1 MIYVDTHTH
10 NYDEAYVGE
19 EDEVIARAVE
29 AGVTKLIQPD
39 IDSNERDRM
48 FELTARHPG
57 VLYPMLGLYPGSVTK
72 DWEAE
77 IEKMIPYRSRG
88 IVAIGEIGLDFHTS
102 REFEKEQEAAF
113 IRQLELADEWNL
125 PVNIHERDSLDVFF
139 RVMEKCKHL
148 NIRGNLHA
156 FSGSFETFSQLQKY
170 GDWYVGIGGIVTF
183 KKASIAETVKKI
195 PLDRILLETDSPYLT
210 PTPFRGTRNESK
222 YIPLIAAKIAEQK
235 GISQEEVALQTTTNA
250 QKLFGI

>member
-1 MIYVDTHTH
+1 MTYIDSHTH
-10 NYDEAYVGE
+10 NYDEAYAGE

-39 IDSNERDRM
+39 IDSKERDRM

-57 VLYPMLGLYPGSVTK
+57 VLFPMLGLYPGSVTN

-77 IEKMIPYRSRG
+77 IENMLPYKDKG
-88 IVAIGEIGLDFHTS
+88 IVAIGEIGLDFHNS

-113 IRQLELADEWNL
+113 ICQLTLADKWNL
-125 PVNIHERDSLDVFF
+125 PVNIHERDSLDLFF
-139 RVMEKCKHL
+139 RVMEKCRHL
-148 NIRGNLHA
+148 SIRGNMHA
-156 FSGSFETFSQLQKY
+156 FSGSYETFTQLQKY
-170 GDWYVGIGGIVTF
+170 GEWYVGIGGIVTF
-183 KKASIAETVKKI
+183 KRASIAETIKKI

-210 PTPFRGTRNESK
+210 PTPFRGKRNESK

-235 GISQEEVALQTTTNA
+235 GISQEEIAIQTTENA
-250 QKLFGI
+250 KKLFGI

>member
-1 MIYVDTHTH
+1 MTYIDSHTH
-10 NYDEAYVGE
+10 NYDEAYAGE
-19 EDEVIARAVE
+19 EDEVIARAME

-57 VLYPMLGLYPGSVTK
+57 VLFPMLGLYPGSVAN

-77 IEKMIPYRSRG
+77 IENMLPYKDKG
-88 IVAIGEIGLDFHTS
+88 IVAIGEIGLDFHIS

-113 IRQLELADEWNL
+113 IRQLELADKWKL

-148 NIRGNLHA
+148 SIRGNMHA
-156 FSGSFETFSQLQKY
+156 FSGSYETFTQLQKY
-170 GDWYVGIGGIVTF
+170 GEWYVGIGGIVTF
-183 KKASIAETVKKI
+183 KRASIAETIKKI

-210 PTPFRGTRNESK
+210 PTPFRGKRNESK

-235 GISQEEVALQTTTNA
+235 GISQEEIAIQTTENA
-250 QKLFGI
+250 KKLFGI

>member
-1 MIYVDTHTH
+1 MTYIDSHTH
-10 NYDEAYVGE
+10 NYDEAYAGE
-19 EDEVIARAVE
+19 EDEVIARAME

-57 VLYPMLGLYPGSVTK
+57 VLFPMLGLYPGSVAN

-77 IEKMIPYRSRG
+77 IENMLPYKDKG
-88 IVAIGEIGLDFHTS
+88 IVAIGEIGLDFHIS

-113 IRQLELADEWNL
+113 IRQLELADKWKL

-148 NIRGNLHA
+148 SIRGNMHA
-156 FSGSFETFSQLQKY
+156 FSGSYETFTQLQKY
-170 GDWYVGIGGIVTF
+170 GEWYVGIGGIVTF
-183 KKASIAETVKKI
+183 KRASIAETIKKI

-210 PTPFRGTRNESK
+210 PTPFRGKRNESK
-222 YIPLIAAKIAEQK
+222 YIPLIAAKIAELK
-235 GISQEEVALQTTTNA
+235 GISQEEVAIETTENA
-250 QKLFGI
+250 KKLFGI